1 MPCTPGFVSRAD
13 RRAVSIDASVRLSSG
28 RTLPVTI
35 VDSSDDGCK
44 IRCLHVLPIGE
55 IVQLEITGFPPN
67 TASIR
72 WALPG
77 RAGLRFI

>member
-1 MPCTPGFVSRAD
+1 MRCTTGLVPRAE
-13 RRAVSIDASVRLSSG
+13 RRPVSIDASVRLSSG

-35 VDSSDDGCK
+35 VDSSDGGCK
-44 IRCLHVLPIGE
+44 IRCLHVLPIGQ
-55 IVQLEITGFPPN
+55 IVQLEIPGFHPN